1 MAASYVSNIIINCNT
16 DFTQTFDL
24 ETTANTPLDLTGY
37 TAAMQV
43 REGYSSPDALLSLT
57 SSAGIALGGTAG
69 TVQIAISAAQSSAI
83 PAGSYAYDL
92 ELTLSGAVTR
102 LLQGSF
108 SVVGNIT
115 K

>member
-1 MAASYVSNIIINCNT
+1 MINPGTYNITAYQGANYSKT
-16 DFTQTFDL
+16 FTITQSDVPF
-24 ETTANTPLDLTGY
+24 DLTGY

-43 REGYSSPDALLSLT
+43 REGYSSPNALLSLT
-57 SSAGIALGGTAG
+57 SGSGIVLGGTAG
-69 TVQIAISAAQSSAI
+69 TVQINISASQSSAI
-83 PAGSYAYDL
+83 PAGAYAYDL

>member
-1 MAASYVSNIIINCNT
+1 MINPGTYNITAYQGATYSKTFSI
-16 DFTQTFDL
+16 TQADVAF
-24 ETTANTPLDLTGY
+24 DLTGY

-43 REGYSSPDALLSLT
+43 REGYSSADALLSLT